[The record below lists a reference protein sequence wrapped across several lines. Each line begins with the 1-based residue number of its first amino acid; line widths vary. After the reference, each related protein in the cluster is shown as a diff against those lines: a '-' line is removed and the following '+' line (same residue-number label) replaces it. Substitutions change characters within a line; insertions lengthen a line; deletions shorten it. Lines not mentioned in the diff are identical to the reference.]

1 MLNPMN
7 RGRPWTIAD
16 RTGGQID
23 DVFDQLREHLRGL
36 IAERLEV
43 THPADDDNAYF
54 IGDQHQLD
62 VI

>member
-7 RGRPWTIAD
+7 RGRLWTIAD

-23 DVFDQLREHLRGL
+23 DVFDQLREH
-36 IAERLEV
+36 
-43 THPADDDNAYF
+43 
-54 IGDQHQLD
+54 QLD